1 MVTVY
6 RFNFGVDAAPAPLGR
21 RDADN
26 TAIPRTERMRSFM
39 ARGYRNSQGA
49 ADSKSN
55 YRSAVKIQRV
65 IAICALFTV
74 ALFPISA
81 HADSA
86 IVKSI
91 TTAPGISIDTSLYLP
106 AKTPAP
112 AILIAHGFGGSKDS
126 VASDA
131 QFFTSKGYVVLT
143 WTARGFGKSTGQIAM
158 NAIDAE
164 VNDSRALISYLGKS
178 RYVTQD
184 KSGDPR
190 VGIMG
195 SSYGGANALMSASQ
209 DPRID
214 AVVADITW
222 SDLQS
227 DLFPQSIAGSAV
239 AGPFKKVWAGT
250 FFSAVSLQSAYLG
263 ECGSFTQA
271 WCDAYRNAALN
282 GQPSAEE
289 EKLLGSV
296 SPKNFAQGI
305 TAPTLLSQGQADS
318 LFPLSESYKTAAVI
332 KKAHPQLPLAMIWHA
347 AGHDGGFDQSQYL
360 RTQYL
365 NWFEKY
371 LSGQKIK
378 FPAFQFTQSNGTI
391 SLQDS
396 TVIPKVF
403 SGKQL
408 PIEAD
413 QHEIQ
418 IVTPTVAASYPI
430 GGIPSAISALP
441 GVGSA
446 GALASKVVSTFSGFS
461 PAFLPGQSGFLES
474 APLTEPVTIVG
485 PSSIKVRITS
495 TTGEATLFF
504 SLVTKSPSGTIT
516 QPNGIVAPVHLLNI
530 PQSGSDVVVDLPS
543 TILDAAVGDVIA
555 VGISST
561 DQGYELPKL
570 SRFYSISALS
580 PLKYATVV
588 ASASTSAT
596 ANIAWPL
603 AAVITLIGAA
613 IYVRL
618 RRPKIAPSHDEST
631 ALVEV
636 ENLGKVYKDGYRA
649 VKDLSF
655 TVERGQVVGLLG
667 PNGAGKTTTL
677 RMVMGLIF
685 PTEGSIF
692 MDGKPVYP
700 GSPALA
706 NLGSFVEGP
715 GFLPHLSGRE
725 NLSLYWR
732 SIGRDGEQYLDEV
745 VAITKLGTA
754 LDKKV
759 RSYSQGMRQ
768 RLAIAQAMLGMPD
781 LLVLDE
787 PTNGLD
793 PQQIAEMRQVLKDY
807 AATGRTVII
816 SSHLL
821 AEVQQTCSHVVLMH
835 RGQLIAFGPMKKILT
850 RNRKS
855 RTLEEIFLELI
866 GDDLVIG
873 KEKK

>member
-1 MVTVY
+1 L
-6 RFNFGVDAAPAPLGR
+6 AP
-21 RDADN
+21 
-26 TAIPRTERMRSFM
+26 
-39 ARGYRNSQGA
+39 
-49 ADSKSN
+49 
-55 YRSAVKIQRV
+55 V
-65 IAICALFTV
+65 
-74 ALFPISA
+74 SA
-81 HADSA
+81 HAEA
-86 IVKSI
+86 VIAQTI
-91 TTAPGISIDTSLYLP
+91 ATTPGVSIDTSLYLP
-106 AKTPAP
+106 SKTPAP

-131 QFFTSKGYVVLT
+131 QFYAAKGYVVLT

-158 NAIDAE
+158 NSMSTE
-164 VNDSRALISYLGKS
+164 VADTRALISYLAKS
-178 RYVTQD
+178 KYVIQD
-184 KSGDPR
+184 KTGDPR
-190 VGIMG
+190 VGITG
-195 SSYGGANALMSASQ
+195 GSYGGANALMTASA

-214 AVVADITW
+214 AVIADITW
-222 SDLQS
+222 NNLEN
-227 DLFPQSIAGSAV
+227 DLFPQAV
-239 AGPFKKVWAGT
+239 ENTKDSGPFKKVWAGT

-271 WCDAYRNAALN
+271 WCDAYRNAVINGAPSMSERALL
-282 GQPSAEE
+282 A
-289 EKLLGSV
+289 SV
-296 SPKNFAQGI
+296 SPQNFAASI

-318 LFPLSESYKTAAVI
+318 LFPLTESYKTAQVI
-332 KKAHPQLPLAMIWHA
+332 KNAHPQTPLSMIWHA
-347 AGHDGGFDQSQYL
+347 AGHDGGTDQSNYLRNQYL
-360 RTQYL
+360 R
-365 NWFEKY
+365 WFNKY
-371 LSGQKIK
+371 LLGQKID
-378 FPAFQFTQSNGTI
+378 FPAFQFTKTNGSI

-403 SGKQL
+403 SSKQL
-408 PIEAD
+408 PINAD
-413 QHEIQ
+413 QQ
-418 IVTPTVAASYPI
+418 QLRLVTPTVAATYPI
-430 GGIPSAISALP
+430 GGIPSAISSLP
-441 GVGSA
+441 GIGSA
-446 GALASKVVSTFSGFS
+446 GALASRVVSSFGGFS
-461 PAFLPGQSGFLES
+461 PAFLPGQSGLLES
-474 APLTEPVTIVG
+474 APLTQPISLVG
-485 PSSIKVRITS
+485 PSSVKVRITS
-495 TTGEATLFF
+495 TTGDATLFF
-504 SLVTKSPSGTIT
+504 SLVTKSPSGSIN
-516 QPNGIVAPVHLLNI
+516 QPNGVVAPVHLTNI
-530 PQSGSDVVVDLPS
+530 PQGGIDVTVDLPS
-543 TILDAAVGDVIA
+543 VIVDASVGDVVA
-555 VGISST
+555 VGISTT

-570 SRFYSISALS
+570 SRFYTVSALS
-580 PLKYATVV
+580 PLMYQNVL
-588 ASASTSAT
+588 ASASVSKG
-596 ANIAWPL
+596 ANIVWPVIAL
-603 AAVITLIGAA
+603 ITLIGAFV
-613 IYVRL
+613 YVRL
-618 RRPKIAPSHDEST
+618 RRPKIAASQETST

-636 ENLGKVYKDGYRA
+636 QNLGKVYKDGYRA
-649 VKDLSF
+649 VADLSF

-692 MDGKPVYP
+692 MEGKAVYP
-700 GSPALA
+700 GSPALS

-725 NLSLYWR
+725 NLSLYWK
-732 SIGRDGEQYLDEV
+732 SIGREGEQYLDDV

-793 PQQIAEMRQVLKDY
+793 PQQIVEMRDVLRDY
-807 AATGRTVII
+807 ASTGRTVII

-873 KEKK
+873 KAQK

>member
-1 MVTVY
+1 
-6 RFNFGVDAAPAPLGR
+6 
-21 RDADN
+21 
-26 TAIPRTERMRSFM
+26 M
-39 ARGYRNSQGA
+39 AL
-49 ADSKSN
+49 
-55 YRSAVKIQRV
+55 V
-65 IAICALFTV
+65 
-74 ALFPISA
+74 PIGA
-81 HADSA
+81 HAES
-86 IVKSI
+86 IIIKSI
-91 TTAPGISIDTSLYLP
+91 TTAPGVSIDTSLYLP
-106 AKTPAP
+106 SKLPAP

-131 QFFTSKGYVVLT
+131 QYFVSKGYVVLT

-164 VNDSRALISYLGKS
+164 VSDTRQLISYLAKS

-184 KSGDPR
+184 KRDDPR
-190 VGIMG
+190 VGVLG
-195 SSYGGANALMSASQ
+195 SSYGGANALMSASV

-214 AVVADITW
+214 AVIADITW
-222 SDLQS
+222 NDLAQ
-227 DLFPQSIAGSAV
+227 DLFPQSVAGSSEL
-239 AGPFKKVWAGT
+239 GPFKKVWAGT
-250 FFSAVSLQSAYLG
+250 FFSAVSLQNAYLG
-263 ECGSFTQA
+263 ECGSFTEA
-271 WCDAYRNAALN
+271 WCDAYRNAVINGAPSGKERALI
-282 GQPSAEE
+282 A
-289 EKLLGSV
+289 SV
-296 SPKNFAQGI
+296 SPQYFASTI

-318 LFPLSESYKTAAVI
+318 LFPLTESYKTAEVI
-332 KKAHPQLPLAMIWHA
+332 RKAQPQLPLSIIWHA
-347 AGHDGGFDQSQYL
+347 GGHDGGIDQSQYL
-360 RTQYL
+360 RDQYL
-365 NWFEKY
+365 NWFKKH
-371 LSGQKIK
+371 LSGSSID
-378 FPAFQFTQSNGTI
+378 FPAFQFTKTNGSI

-403 SGKQL
+403 SSNHLPIQAVQRQL
-408 PIEAD
+408 PLI
-413 QHEIQ
+413 
-418 IVTPTVAASYPI
+418 TPTVAASYPI

-441 GVGSA
+441 GIGSA
-446 GALASKVVSTFSGFS
+446 GALVSRIASSFAGFS
-461 PAFLPGQSGFLES
+461 PAFLPGQSGLLES
-474 APLTEPVTIVG
+474 APLTQPISLVG
-485 PSSIKVRITS
+485 PSTIKVRITS
-495 TTGEATLFF
+495 TSGDATLFF
-504 SLVTKSPSGTIT
+504 SLVTKSPSGGIT
-516 QPNGIVAPVHLLNI
+516 QPNGVVAPVRLTNI
-530 PQSGSDVVVDLPS
+530 PQGGMDVTVNLPAV
-543 TILDAAVGDVIA
+543 IMDASVGDVIA
-555 VGISST
+555 VGISTT
-561 DQGYELPKL
+561 DQGYDLPKL
-570 SRFYSISALS
+570 SRFYSISPVS
-580 PLKYATVV
+580 PLTYGTVD
-588 ASASTSAT
+588 ASASNSSR
-596 ANIAWPL
+596 ANILWPL
-603 AAVITLIGAA
+603 IAFVTLIGAF

-618 RRPKIAPSHDEST
+618 RRPKIAASNQEST
-631 ALVEV
+631 AFVEV
-636 ENLGKVYKDGYRA
+636 QSLGKVYKDGYRA
-649 VKDLSF
+649 VSDLSF

-685 PTEGSIF
+685 PTEGSIY
-692 MDGKPVYP
+692 MDGEAVYP
-700 GSPALA
+700 GSPALS

-793 PQQIAEMRQVLKDY
+793 PQQIAEMRDVLRDY
-807 AATGRTVII
+807 ASTGRTVII

-855 RTLEEIFLELI
+855 NTLEEIFLELI